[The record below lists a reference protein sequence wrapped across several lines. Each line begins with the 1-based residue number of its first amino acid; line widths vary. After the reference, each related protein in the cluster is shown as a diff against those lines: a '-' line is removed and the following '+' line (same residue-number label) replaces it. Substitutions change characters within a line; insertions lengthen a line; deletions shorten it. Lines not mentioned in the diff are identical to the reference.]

1 MNPIG
6 YLLTMKIRSDPTIQ
20 LNHWMIDARN
30 RIQEKRSEPT
40 STLWAL
46 LSFFTNKPQS
56 WLVAHPEFHIS
67 YSIARML
74 NCAIDKLVEGYPLA
88 YIIHRQAFYGLEFFI
103 NPSVLIPRPE
113 TELMVET
120 AIAWL
125 RANPNRRVA
134 AEIGIGSGCVS
145 ISLAH
150 HINDLSIIASDI
162 SWSALQVAKKNI
174 ANYDL
179 CNQIH
184 LIQCDFLSGVFDK
197 FDLICANLP
206 YISSKELQHMEVSR
220 FEPKIALDGG
230 VDGLRV
236 ISNFLVNSPRW
247 LKTDGILLLEI
258 ESHQEKSL
266 LSQANSA
273 FAQKSIR
280 VLRDLAKF
288 PRLVVVEN
296 LPL

>member
-1 MNPIG
+1 
-6 YLLTMKIRSDPTIQ
+6 
-20 LNHWMIDARN
+20 MIDARN
-30 RIQEKRSEPT
+30 RIQERRSEPA

-56 WLVAHPEFHIS
+56 WLIAHPEFHIS
-67 YSIARML
+67 YSKARML

-125 RANPNRRVA
+125 RANPNHRVA

-150 HINDLSIIASDI
+150 HVKDLSITASDI
-162 SWSALQVAKKNI
+162 SWSALQVAKINI
-174 ANYDL
+174 ANYSL
-179 CNQIH
+179 CDQIQLVH
-184 LIQCDFLSGVFDK
+184 CDFLSGVFGK
-197 FDLICANLP
+197 FDLIFANLP
-206 YISSKELQHMEVSR
+206 YIPNKELQHLEVSR
-220 FEPKIALDGG
+220 FEPQIALDGG
-230 VDGLRV
+230 DDGLRV
-236 ISNFLVNSPRW
+236 ISNFLANSPRW
-247 LKTDGILLLEI
+247 LKTNGILLLEI
-258 ESHQEKSL
+258 ESHQEKAL
-266 LSQANSA
+266 LSQASSV

-280 VLRDLAKF
+280 VLHDLAKF
-288 PRLVVVEN
+288 PRLLVVEN